1 MCVTT
6 KYRLRLIGIVGR
18 PMQHKCPTNIT
29 KCRLTATNS
38 SFIYLTPLLLL
49 LSSFLAF
56 CLLPLAA
63 CSHLSSLLHHSS
75 PFSLPPIL
83 MINIRWVNHY
93 NSIVASY
100 QPSDVLFVRYED
112 LRNEATRVDTMRT
125 VTDFLKVTIVLLLNY
140 IMKQYYS
147 LLILTLFVV
156 VLCFLL
162 ISWIGNNTLLLL
174 IGT

>member
-1 MCVTT
+1 MSNEYN
-6 KYRLRLIGIVGR
+6 K
-18 PMQHKCPTNIT
+18 M
-29 KCRLTATNS
+29 
-38 SFIYLTPLLLL
+38 
-49 LSSFLAF
+49 
-56 CLLPLAA
+56 
-63 CSHLSSLLHHSS
+63 
-75 PFSLPPIL
+75 
-83 MINIRWVNHY
+83 WVNHY